1 LISHSHQ
8 AQIHIYKT
16 IKHILILSL
25 FINLS
30 LAQSAWVKTESGCE
44 FWTLDTNAEKVTWD
58 GDCKD
63 GKVHGE
69 GTLVLYKKG
78 EAFYEFNGVMLD
90 GYTKKG
96 EIRWMT
102 GNYANYFWLWDDD
115 PSVQKIIG
123 KYEGNGET
131 RIGEINGFE
140 EAHLVVIYE
149 DGTYKSGIEINNKW
163 REVKTVEEIENHFI
177 NNYAKSDYEHIIPI
191 EISKKT
197 IAISYF
203 DNTGGDKSY
212 DPLIKGLADMLISDL
227 SNIESIKM
235 VEREKLDA
243 LMKEIDLGGSKFI
256 DNETAQKM
264 GKGLGAQYILTGSF
278 IVMGDAF
285 RVDARLI
292 NVENGEIV
300 FSKAVDGNKE
310 TFFDIEKELAKEI
323 ISKLELSVSKKT
335 LSLMEELGTRSYDAF
350 DNWKK
355 GLFFYGDNQYDSAMV
370 YYNNSL
376 EIDPL
381 FDSPKKDKF
390 AIFTLLVSLRY
401 PDGLTAIGSSKPL
414 PGSLEDNQIIIDY
427 FEYCE
432 ILNNNTTGLEDDH
445 KFILKEMLEAL
456 YVKISESYFQSFNN
470 KTRALEI
477 ALRGTKKFPENDRI
491 LYQYGL
497 LNYNVKDY
505 QKAIIAFDQLY
516 KRTPDYKGLLQ
527 TMSVIFQELENW
539 ERVIEINE
547 KRLQLEPNNYYVL
560 RNLAFTNFNIG
571 EYATAIEYFIKF
583 PQLGGGKAEA
593 FTNTGISY
601 YSLNQYSKAIDYLE
615 KAFEVIESY
624 EPEGALGTSKDQI
637 EKRLLPFIFDYL
649 ALSYERIGGYNKAIE
664 IYKKYI
670 DIVEN
675 PKDLSRL
682 NTNLAFSYQE
692 LDSLNKAKKYYEKAI
707 ELDSNNWHVYN
718 NYAYFYQKQGDLKT
732 AEDMYKA
739 NIQRAPNIPNVL
751 HSMGEFYQQMGEYD
765 KAIDYFDSSI
775 EIDSTYAI
783 SHYNLGQIYEERE
796 NDLFFEYYLKAAE
809 LNNKDAQRWVTK
821 NRKLIDEHENKS
833 KKTPATDYIEEL
845 KKLAELRDLG
855 IITEEEFQQKKKEL
869 LGIK

>member
-1 LISHSHQ
+1 
-8 AQIHIYKT
+8 
-16 IKHILILSL
+16 
-25 FINLS
+25 
-30 LAQSAWVKTESGCE
+30 
-44 FWTLDTNAEKVTWD
+44 
-58 GDCKD
+58 
-63 GKVHGE
+63 
-69 GTLVLYKKG
+69 
-78 EAFYEFNGVMLD
+78 
-90 GYTKKG
+90 
-96 EIRWMT
+96 
-102 GNYANYFWLWDDD
+102 
-115 PSVQKIIG
+115 
-123 KYEGNGET
+123 
-131 RIGEINGFE
+131 
-140 EAHLVVIYE
+140 
-149 DGTYKSGIEINNKW
+149 
-163 REVKTVEEIENHFI
+163 
-177 NNYAKSDYEHIIPI
+177 
-191 EISKKT
+191 
-197 IAISYF
+197 
-203 DNTGGDKSY
+203 
-212 DPLIKGLADMLISDL
+212 
-227 SNIESIKM
+227 
-235 VEREKLDA
+235 
-243 LMKEIDLGGSKFI
+243 
-256 DNETAQKM
+256 
-264 GKGLGAQYILTGSF
+264 
-278 IVMGDAF
+278 
-285 RVDARLI
+285 
-292 NVENGEIV
+292 
-300 FSKAVDGNKE
+300 
-310 TFFDIEKELAKEI
+310 
-323 ISKLELSVSKKT
+323 
-335 LSLMEELGTRSYDAF
+335 
-350 DNWKK
+350 
-355 GLFFYGDNQYDSAMV
+355 
-370 YYNNSL
+370 
-376 EIDPL
+376 
-381 FDSPKKDKF
+381 
-390 AIFTLLVSLRY
+390 
-401 PDGLTAIGSSKPL
+401 
-414 PGSLEDNQIIIDY
+414 
-427 FEYCE
+427 
-432 ILNNNTTGLEDDH
+432 
-445 KFILKEMLEAL
+445 MLEAL

-497 LNYNVKDY
+497 LNYNAKDY

-796 NDLFFEYYLKAAE
+796 NDLFFEYYLKAAK
-809 LNNKDAQRWVTK
+809 LNNKDAQRWVKK
-821 NRKLIDEHENKS
+821 NKNLIDEHNNKS
-833 KKTPATDYIEEL
+833 KKAPAADYIEEL
-845 KKLAELRDLG
+845 KKLAELKSLG
-855 IITEEEFQQKKKEL
+855 IITDEEFEAKKKEL
-869 LGIK
+869 LGL